1 MPHTAIRL
9 HNYITIHDKYKLGT
23 GRQCSPKSELYG
35 HGEGEAM
42 PISLEINIL
51 KQMAK

>member
-1 MPHTAIRL
+1 MPHIAIRL
-9 HNYITIHDKYKLGT
+9 HNYIIIHDKLGT
-23 GRQCSPKSELYG
+23 GRQCSPKSELYD